1 MTSSDQFIPTPLLKQ
16 NMSTGHQTGKCL
28 AVDIGGTNLRV
39 GIIEFLATNE
49 TSDHDGMDEN
59 TKDAPN
65 RSRLHKS
72 FEKSWYID
80 EDLKKEHPQK
90 IFNWIGSCIID
101 VMSNI
106 KSSLEDY
113 DEEFLPVGITFSFPM
128 M

>member
-1 MTSSDQFIPTPLLKQ
+1 MTSLDQFIPTPLLKQ

-39 GIIEFLATNE
+39 GIIEFLDTINE
-49 TSDHDGMDEN
+49 VDHDGV
-59 TKDAPN
+59 TKSANAPN

-101 VMSNI
+101 VMSN
-106 KSSLEDY
+106 KQSFPEGY

>member
-16 NMSTGHQTGKCL
+16 NMSTGHQKGKCL

-39 GIIEFLATNE
+39 GIIEFID
-49 TSDHDGMDEN
+49 TSKEGDQDGV
-59 TKDAPN
+59 TGSAKDAPN

-101 VMSNI
+101 VMSNR
-106 KSSLEDY
+106 KSSLEGY
-113 DEEFLPVGITFSFPM
+113 DEDFLPVGITFSFPM